1 MPHSSDAPAY
11 EPGDG
16 RRDRSPPA
24 VFTGRKWAL
33 GAGVLATLGA
43 LADLV
48 LWSNTTQQECS
59 GADIQ
64 FFDFVAI
71 GRGVTIAVA
80 VIAALAV
87 VAAWRKAPHRVLVAV
102 TVLLVALDLLVA
114 VAAAV
119 VGAGKITSCF

>member
-1 MPHSSDAPAY
+1 MPHSNDAPVC
-11 EPGDG
+11 EPGAG
-16 RRDRSPPA
+16 RPDRSLP
-24 VFTGRKWAL
+24 VVLTGRSWAL
-33 GAGVLATLGA
+33 GAGVLATLDA

-59 GADIQ
+59 GREIQ

-80 VIAALAV
+80 VIAAFTV
-87 VAAWRKAPHRVLVAV
+87 VAASRKAPHRVLVAV
-102 TVLLVALDLLVA
+102 AVLLVALDILVA
-114 VAAAV
+114 VAASV